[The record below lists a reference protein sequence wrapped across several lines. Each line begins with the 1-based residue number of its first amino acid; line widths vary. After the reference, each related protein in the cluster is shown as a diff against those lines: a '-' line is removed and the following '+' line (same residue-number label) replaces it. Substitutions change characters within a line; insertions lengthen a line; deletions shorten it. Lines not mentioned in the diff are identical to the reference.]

1 MTTNRLVA
9 LLTPVAAVAA
19 GTAADWSAKHFP
31 GVEVSAAALEE
42 IFIAGIVAVVA
53 PAAIWML
60 GWQKHEAREAEA
72 DVRAEALDAREL
84 ELELAA
90 ATPPAHGAV
99 ALDPPLYATG
109 ALDQPMADEAI
120 ELDGFELE
128 DDVDEDELEDE
139 DIEDE
144 DFLAALAD
152 PASPERVG

>member
-72 DVRAEALDAREL
+72 DMRAEGLDAREL

-90 ATPPAHGAV
+90 AAPPAQGA
-99 ALDPPLYATG
+99 ASPDSL
-109 ALDQPMADEAI
+109 
-120 ELDGFELE
+120 LDGLELLE
-128 DDVDEDELEDE
+128 DLDEEEIDDE